1 MENVPY
7 STLKET
13 FKKSVETPNLK
24 FYGKRIFCSYGK
36 RKKKNF
42 EKFIL
47 VKNIV
52 KEEISPSY
60 YAPNAEE
67 QLSMIA
73 PNLKCSEILGIGII
87 CHFRLVI
94 FC

>member
-1 MENVPY
+1 MFHTPPSKKHLKNQWRLQISSSMEKEYFVPME
-7 STLKET
+7 K
-13 FKKSVETPNLK
+13 
-24 FYGKRIFCSYGK
+24 G
-36 RKKKNF
+36 KKKNF

-87 CHFRLVI
+87 CHFRPVI